1 MMLLRKYAPLITF
14 SIIMYL
20 SISHLNIV
28 FATFSRIL
36 SVFMPLLIGT
46 AIAFVLNLLMKPIEK
61 LISKGFKNHK
71 RIVNRK
77 RVIAVICTY
86 IFALTAFV
94 MIILFIVPQV
104 TLSSK
109 NLIDKLPEYGKQITE
124 YGKHIYESL
133 NLPTD
138 VLNQTFANFKDLFE
152 NLSDFTAATLL
163 KIFDMTLNITSGA
176 LNIFI
181 GLIFSVYLL
190 LQKEK
195 FVRIIKKVN
204 YAVNKK
210 IVADY
215 LSEVGN
221 ESVIVFSRF
230 VGGQLTEALILGTL
244 CFIGLLIFNIPYAP
258 LVSIIIAVTC
268 LIPYVGAFIGTIPS
282 VLIIAMESPTKAL
295 IFILFIVILQ
305 NVEGNL
311 IYPKV
316 VGDAI
321 GIGGFWVLLAITIG
335 GGLFGILG
343 MLLGVPIMAILYTI
357 IKKWVNK
364 RLENQNIKIQ

>member
-1 MMLLRKYAPLITF
+1 MLFR
-14 SIIMYL
+14 
-20 SISHLNIV
+20 
-28 FATFSRIL
+28 
-36 SVFMPLLIGT
+36 
-46 AIAFVLNLLMKPIEK
+46 
-61 LISKGFKNHK
+61 
-71 RIVNRK
+71 
-77 RVIAVICTY
+77 
-86 IFALTAFV
+86 
-94 MIILFIVPQV
+94 
-104 TLSSK
+104 
-109 NLIDKLPEYGKQITE
+109 
-124 YGKHIYESL
+124 
-133 NLPTD
+133 
-138 VLNQTFANFKDLFE
+138 
-152 NLSDFTAATLL
+152 
-163 KIFDMTLNITSGA
+163 SGA

-321 GIGGFWVLLAITIG
+321 EIGRAHV
-335 GGLFGILG
+335 
-343 MLLGVPIMAILYTI
+343 
-357 IKKWVNK
+357 
-364 RLENQNIKIQ
+364 